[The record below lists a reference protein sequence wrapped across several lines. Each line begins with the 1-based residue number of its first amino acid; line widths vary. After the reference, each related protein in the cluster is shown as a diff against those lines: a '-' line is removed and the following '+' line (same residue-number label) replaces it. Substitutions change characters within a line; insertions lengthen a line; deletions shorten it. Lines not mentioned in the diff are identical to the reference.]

1 MTGPVPKSSILGI
14 HPYKPG
20 KAKAAGFDKPIKL
33 SANENALGPSPR
45 AVAAYREAAERAH
58 LYPDPR
64 ANDLREAIAKKYGL
78 DPMRLLFGTGSDE
91 IFSMACQAYLSRG
104 DTMAQPQYAFAA
116 WAIAARASGAEVISA
131 PEKNYTVDVD
141 AMLAAVKPNTRI
153 VFIANPANPTGTAVP
168 LADIKRFH
176 AALPEN
182 VLFVLDGAYMEFAD
196 EDGDAAFKMF
206 GDAPNVII
214 SRTFS
219 KLYGLAA
226 LRVGWAYG
234 PSSIMDVLNLI
245 RLPFNVSVPAQAAAV
260 AALEDEAFAQASIA
274 HAKRGRAAL
283 TAHLSALG
291 LAPLP
296 SATNFVTFRVP
307 SGAKNTAQQIEAGL
321 AAKGVLIR
329 GLENYGMADC
339 LRVTVGTDD
348 EMRAFEDG
356 LRSLL

>member
-1 MTGPVPKSSILGI
+1 MSGPKPKSTILGI
-14 HPYKPG
+14 QPYKPG
-20 KAKAAGFDKPIKL
+20 KAKAPGFDKPIKL

-45 AVAAYREAAERAH
+45 AVAAYRDAAELAH

-64 ANDLREAIAKKYGL
+64 ANGLREAIAKKFKL

-91 IFSMACQAYLSRG
+91 IFSMACQAYLSPG
-104 DTMAQPQYAFAA
+104 ENMVQPQYAFAA
-116 WAIAARASGAEVISA
+116 WAIAARAAGATVKSV
-131 PEKNYTVDVD
+131 PEKNYVVDVD
-141 AMLAAVKPNTRI
+141 AMLAAVDANTRV
-153 VFIANPANPTGTAVP
+153 VFIANPANPTGTAMP
-168 LADIKRFH
+168 LAEIKRFH

-182 VLFVLDGAYMEFAD
+182 VLFVFDCAYIEFSD
-196 EDGDAAFKMF
+196 EDDTAPFALFA
-206 GDAPNVII
+206 DAPNVIVT
-214 SRTFS
+214 RTFS

-234 PSSIMDVLNLI
+234 PSSIMDVLNTI

-260 AALEDEAFAQASIA
+260 AALEDDAFARASIA
-274 HAKRGRAAL
+274 HAKRGRVTLANL
-283 TAHLSALG
+283 LSSLG

-307 SGAKNTAQQIEAGL
+307 PSAKSNAQQIEAGL

-348 EMRAFEDG
+348 EMRAFEAA
-356 LRSLL
+356 LRPLL